1 MIDQRYF
8 SFNKQTDWDQGK
20 AYNLN
25 KSDHTL
31 KINQLEKYG
40 LTKTLR
46 FSETDMLGRIKD
58 FSIGSDHNLYL
69 LDDQRNI
76 WMYDWMNQYQE
87 LIFSSEAQVCTAWT
101 KIASIQQTLFLID
114 AFAEN
119 RVAAYSVINGQM
131 KWSLNEWKNR
141 PLLPLAVH
149 TDTQHLFILV
159 PLFFDSTELGTLLPK
174 GTRMAVLKIQD
185 SGQVVHVYEH
195 TDLLI
200 EKQTSYKEALRS
212 FILSVSPAGAL
223 YVLNQNTRELFQFS
237 AEGQVVFRA
246 SICRQIKPL
255 SLAIDGKNQIFV
267 GEDRKIS
274 IKGEDDRF
282 LLKISP
288 EISFQSKVM
297 ALRGYVRKLLLDA
310 DERMFALDSEINEIR
325 VLELYLRTNELSG
338 VGDLS
343 GVIFLTGLDST
354 EEETE
359 WHKILLTAGIPE
371 ETQIKIS
378 YFTSDR
384 KQFLISGQYLDLDDY
399 IRSDHISLQEK
410 LTVLQ
415 PIWLDTLVNPKD
427 ALLFKGKGRYLWLQ
441 IELIG
446 SEFRTPVIQKLRVYF
461 PKSTYINH
469 LPEVYQENQ
478 KSKDFLERFLAL
490 FHTFYSEIEEEI
502 NHISRYFDVD
512 VVSGPYLKWLS
523 TWLGVS
529 NAERWSEQQLKQL
542 LKIAPRLYQL
552 RGTKQAIEMIVVL
565 YTGQTPMIVEYF
577 QYKHMRKNVELREI
591 MDQLYGSNPYTFTV
605 IVDQASIKSERER
618 VVLEKILEEEKPAF
632 TEVKLVVLE
641 RSIYLDMYSYLG
653 MNTYLTEPSLMVL
666 DAHSSVPQQT
676 LLIDIN
682 LDNRL
687 DSHTRLG
694 LDSELE

>member
-114 AFAEN
+114 PFAEN

-149 TDTQHLFILV
+149 TGTQHLFILV
-159 PLFFDSTELGTLLPK
+159 PLFSDSTELGTLLPK

-185 SGQVVHVYEH
+185 SGQVVLVYEH

-200 EKQTSYKEALRS
+200 EKQASYKEALRS
-212 FILSVSPAGAL
+212 FILSVSPAGDL

-246 SICRQIKPL
+246 SIRRQIKPL

-310 DERMFALDSEINEIR
+310 DQRMFALDSEINEIR

-461 PKSTYINH
+461 PKSTYMNH

-577 QYKHMRKNVELREI
+577 QYKHMRKSVELREI

-666 DAHSSVPQQT
+666 DAHSSMPQQT